1 MSVVG
6 QFMQDPRVAHWQAVK
21 RILRNLKGTPTRGL
35 FNKKYDRALDVNCY
49 VDSDWVSSIYD
60 GCSTSGY
67 CVTLGGNIVI
77 RKSKK

>member
-21 RILRNLKGTPTRGL
+21 RIGL
-35 FNKKYDRALDVNCY
+35 FNKKYARALDVNCY

-60 GCSTSGY
+60 GRSTSGY